1 MGKVIDNL
9 ELIEENVWS
18 LHPSLKAAGILKEIY
33 KSDKSAKKN
42 NSSKLLWTIALI
54 WDRDSKY
61 YNLPEVGEDSKIDLL
76 FEDIYGDKDYY
87 KKNRAHVEKLRV
99 FYLNL
104 QETTARRS
112 LREIEE
118 KLEQRSAFLRDTDYD
133 IGIAN
138 ERGQW
143 IGNTAS
149 ILDKMLA
156 DTKKIYDLY
165 EQARKLVSDEVEKG
179 QAMGGGQESLS
190 DTGDI

>member
-1 MGKVIDNL
+1 MGKVITNL
-9 ELIEENVWS
+9 ELVQENLWKT
-18 LHPSLKAAGILKEIY
+18 HPSLTLAGPFKELF
-33 KSDKSAKKN
+33 KSDKSPNKAH
-42 NSSKLLWTIALI
+42 SSRLIWTIALI

-61 YNLPEVGEDSKIDLL
+61 YNLPEVGEDSKVDLL
-76 FEDIYGDKDYY
+76 FEDIYGDKNYY
-87 KKNRAHVEKLRV
+87 KKNKEKVDKLKR
-99 FYLNL
+99 FYLKL

-118 KLEQRSAFLRDTDYD
+118 KLEQRSVFLRDTDYD

-149 ILDKMLA
+149 MLDKMLA

-165 EQARKLVSDEVEKG
+165 DQALKTVSNEVDSGEAKG
-179 QAMGGGQESLS
+179 GARESLS
-190 DTGDI
+190 DLGEI

>member
-1 MGKVIDNL
+1 MGKVIENL
-9 ELIEENVWS
+9 ELIEENIWY
-18 LHPSLKAAGILKEIY
+18 LHPSLKVAGAFKDLY
-33 KSDKSAKKN
+33 KSDRSANKN
-42 NSSKLLWTIALI
+42 SSSKLLWTIALI

-61 YNLPEVGEDSKIDLL
+61 YNLPEFGEDSKIDLL
-76 FEDIYGDKDYY
+76 FEDVYGDKNYY
-87 KKNRAHVEKLRV
+87 KKNKAKIDKLRR
-99 FYLNL
+99 FYLKL

-118 KLEQRSAFLRDTDYD
+118 KLEQRSEFLRDTDYD

-149 ILDKMLA
+149 MLDKMLA

-190 DTGDI
+190 DTGEI

>member
-1 MGKVIDNL
+1 
-9 ELIEENVWS
+9 

>member
-18 LHPSLKAAGILKEIY
+18 LHPSLKAVGILKEIY

>member
-9 ELIEENVWS
+9 ELVEENIWD
-18 LHPSLKAAGILKEIY
+18 LYPSLKSVGLFKEAY
-33 KSDKSAKKN
+33 KLDRSANKTR
-42 NSSKLLWTIALI
+42 SSKLLWTIALI

-61 YNLPEVGEDSKIDLL
+61 YNLPEVGEDSKVDLL
-76 FEDIYGDKDYY
+76 FEDIYGDKNYY
-87 KKNRAHVEKLRV
+87 KKNKAKVEKLKR
-99 FYLNL
+99 FYLKL

-133 IGIAN
+133 IGVAN

-149 ILDKMLA
+149 MLDKMLA

-179 QAMGGGQESLS
+179 EAMGGGQESLT
-190 DTGDI
+190 DTGEI

>member
-9 ELIEENVWS
+9 ELIEENIWN
-18 LHPSLKAAGILKEIY
+18 LHPSLKVAGAFKDLY
-33 KSDKSAKKN
+33 KSDRSANKN
-42 NSSKLLWTIALI
+42 SSSKLLWTIALI

-61 YNLPEVGEDSKIDLL
+61 YNLPEFGEDSKIDLL
-76 FEDIYGDKDYY
+76 FEDVYGDKNYY
-87 KKNRAHVEKLRV
+87 KKNKAKIDKLRR
-99 FYLNL
+99 FYLKL

-118 KLEQRSAFLRDTDYD
+118 KLEQRSEFLRDTDYD
-133 IGIAN
+133 IGVAN

-149 ILDKMLA
+149 MLDKMLA

-165 EQARKLVSDEVEKG
+165 EQARKLVSDEIEKG

-190 DTGDI
+190 DTGEI

>member
-9 ELIEENVWS
+9 ELIEENIWD
-18 LHPSLKAAGILKEIY
+18 LHPSLKVAGAFKDIY
-33 KSDKSAKKN
+33 KSDKSTKKN
-42 NSSKLLWTIALI
+42 NSSKLLWTVALI

-61 YNLPEVGEDSKIDLL
+61 YNLPEFGEDSKVDLL
-76 FEDIYGDKDYY
+76 FEDVYGDKNYY
-87 KKNRAHVEKLRV
+87 KKNKAKINKLRI
-99 FYLNL
+99 FYLKL

-149 ILDKMLA
+149 MLDKMLA

-190 DTGDI
+190 DTGEI